1 MIISVVILS
10 LVCAWLLVRPHLAA
24 VSPATLAHSLEL
36 EHLNEQRGR
45 FVQMLKDLE
54 LDLHMK
60 RISQEDYQQM
70 RHSLSLELAQTLE
83 AIERGNTRKD
93 IAAPLA

>member
-1 MIISVVILS
+1 MSLTVVLLS
-10 LVCAWLLVRPHLAA
+10 LVCAWLLVRPHLAS

-60 RISQEDYQQM
+60 RISQDDYQQM
-70 RHSLSLELAQTLE
+70 RHSLSLELAHTIE
-83 AIERGNTRKD
+83 AIERGNAKK
-93 IAAPLA
+93 IAVPLA